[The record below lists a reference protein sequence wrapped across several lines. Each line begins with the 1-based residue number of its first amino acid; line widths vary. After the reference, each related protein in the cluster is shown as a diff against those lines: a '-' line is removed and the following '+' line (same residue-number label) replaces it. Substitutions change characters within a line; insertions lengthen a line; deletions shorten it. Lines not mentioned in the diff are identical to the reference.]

1 MPALQTA
8 LVQQNHPPENGE
20 TQSSPILAEPI
31 LLYSHTS
38 ELQIGGG
45 ESVGQLQRS
54 HKLSQSS
61 GQSLSVIIEIQS
73 QLLLH
78 CFPESQLL
86 PGDLPSQAESAPQED
101 LQTFE
106 QEPPEHLKG
115 LHEEVFIHRQN

>member
-1 MPALQTA
+1 MFPQFEKLYLRVIEFWVELLQEREP
-8 LVQQNHPPENGE
+8 VQTE
-20 TQSSPILAEPI
+20 THL
-31 LLYSHTS
+31 
-38 ELQIGGG
+38 
-45 ESVGQLQRS
+45 
-54 HKLSQSS
+54 
-61 GQSLSVIIEIQS
+61 

-78 CFPESQLL
+78 FFPESQLL